1 MLEEVKVENSLEKEI
16 RHTNEDMILRDLRIS
31 KRYSRAIH
39 ILIIVSKILII
50 CSGLLSFS
58 STKFENIWILTFL
71 SGSLNFL
78 ATSLLSYSNFLVL
91 ERKKM
96 MKTMNSK
103 LEQLNVKAKLLISET
118 DSERSHG

>member
-1 MLEEVKVENSLEKEI
+1 MLEEEI
-16 RHTNEDMILRDLRIS
+16 KNTNEETILRGLRIS

-39 ILIIVSKILII
+39 VLIIISKILII

-78 ATSLLSYSNFLVL
+78 ATSLLSYSNFLIL

-96 MKTMNSK
+96 IKNMNSK
-103 LEQLNVKAKLLISET
+103 LEQLDIRTKLLISET
-118 DSERSHG
+118 DSDKST